1 MRAQGRWAEERG
13 GGEAEGA
20 ATADDLSTSRT
31 SQEGGLGMWRKKPV
45 GSRGGNVCVVQG
57 I

>member
-20 ATADDLSTSRT
+20 ATADDLSTS
-31 SQEGGLGMWRKKPV
+31 QEGGLGMWRKKPV

>member
-20 ATADDLSTSRT
+20 ATADDLSDLSDLSGRRAGHVEEEA
-31 SQEGGLGMWRKKPV
+31 SW
-45 GSRGGNVCVVQG
+45 
-57 I
+57 

>member
-20 ATADDLSTSRT
+20 ATADDLSDLSGRRAGHVEEEA
-31 SQEGGLGMWRKKPV
+31 SW
-45 GSRGGNVCVVQG
+45 
-57 I
+57 